1 MKLKVII
8 VGCMLLLLAP
18 LQMWAQPK
26 ARAARNKQRE
36 VPENGMSVRAQ
47 TRFPRAKVL
56 PTDLV
61 WMREVYRT
69 VDLTKNNNGALY
81 FPVEPV
87 GNRMNLFSTIFKL
100 LGRKKINAYEYQLDG
115 TERLTKDNRVNFM
128 DVLDRFQIYYER
140 REVEGR
146 KDSALVIEN
155 SDIPS
160 ADVKS
165 YFIKEVWYF
174 DRQTSTY
181 GSAVTA
187 LCPVLHRSEEFSSEI
202 VKLPMFWIDYQE
214 LAPYMSDTKVMT
226 SNLNNVP
233 NSTLDDFF
241 LSRKY
246 EGDIYKTTNLQ
257 NQTLAQYCPNDSV
270 MDAERK
276 RIEQELVLV
285 ESHLFGTEL
294 PDEEVEKADE
304 ELEEGE
310 EAEDAEAAEEE
321 TKVVANSK
329 KASVA
334 NSKKPA
340 SNSKKAA
347 VSSRNSKKS
356 KSSGKQKSEKVKES
370 RPKGGGSSAPKA
382 SVRRQRR

>member
-1 MKLKVII
+1 M
-8 VGCMLLLLAP
+8 LLAP
-18 LQMWAQPK
+18 LSLWAQPK
-26 ARAARNKQRE
+26 ARTARNKRQT
-36 VPENGMSVRAQ
+36 VTENGLSVRAQ
-47 TRFPRAKVL
+47 SRFPRAQVL
-56 PTDLV
+56 PEDLV

-69 VDLTKNNNGALY
+69 IDLTKSGNGALY
-81 FPVEPV
+81 FPVEPI
-87 GNRMNLFSTIFKL
+87 GKRMNLFSTIFKL
-100 LGRKKINAYEYQLDG
+100 LGQKKINAYEYQLDG
-115 TERLTKDNRVNFM
+115 TERLTKDNKVNFM

-202 VKLPMFWIDYQE
+202 VKLPMFWIDYKE
-214 LAPYMSDTKVMT
+214 LAPYMTDTKVMT
-226 SNLNNVP
+226 SNLNNVA

-270 MDAERK
+270 MKAEQQ
-276 RIEQELVLV
+276 RIEKELVLV
-285 ESHLFGTEL
+285 ESHLFGLETVE
-294 PDEEVEKADE
+294 EKAE
-304 ELEEGE
+304 S
-310 EAEDAEAAEEE
+310 EADEAAEGEAEEAGDKEAAVEE
-321 TKVVANSK
+321 TKVENSKKAAANSK
-329 KASVA
+329 KATV
-334 NSKKPA
+334 KK
-340 SNSKKAA
+340 NT
-347 VSSRNSKKS
+347 KKS
-356 KSSGKQKSEKVKES
+356 KSSQKSKSEKVRES
-370 RPKGGGSSAPKA
+370 KPKGGGASAPKA